1 MRKVVREKNW
11 KLETDSIIE
20 NEMKGVTIEVQQ
32 VKRQE
37 PAVPLTGP
45 F

>member
-32 VKRQE
+32 VKRLG
-37 PAVPLTGP
+37 PAVPLPGP